1 MEYNQYVKRILHHP
15 TVRKH
20 VSQGLKFAIC
30 GGIGA
35 SIDLLSLTILVEFF
49 GFSPH
54 WGYVI
59 STLLAVSVVF
69 VGNKF
74 FTFRNH
80 EKRYVS
86 QILKFALVYGCAV
99 IFNIGLASFF
109 FWAGL
114 HYLVAKVLAIGIVA
128 LWNYSLSH
136 GFIFRQSEN
145 VDVGVV

>member
-1 MEYNQYVKRILHHP
+1 M
-15 TVRKH
+15 RKH

-35 SIDLLSLTILVEFF
+35 SIDLVSLTILVEFF
-49 GFSPH
+49 EFSPH

-59 STLLAVSVVF
+59 STLLAVSIVF

-99 IFNIGLASFF
+99 IFNVGLSSLFF
-109 FWAGL
+109 ISGI
-114 HYLVAKVLAIGIVA
+114 HYVVSKIFAIGIVA
-128 LWNYSLSH
+128 VWNYSLSH
-136 GFIFRQSEN
+136 GFIFKKSEE
-145 VDVGVV
+145 VDVAIV